1 MIGVVVDP
9 GSCLVD
15 VRHSSGLLAGLG
27 PSGRR
32 KPLVSIVVVGVVGV
46 VEGFLDWTAFGM
58 QYEVGINCVVESI
71 AVKLTYGSED
81 CPLLDM
87 SILKKTFIYT
97 SAAQAVRPGVLRLKI
112 YQYLSDSG

>member
-1 MIGVVVDP
+1 VIGVVVDP
-9 GSCLVD
+9 GSCLVG
-15 VRHSSGLLAGLG
+15 VSHSSGLLAGLG

-81 CPLLDM
+81 C
-87 SILKKTFIYT
+87 SIC
-97 SAAQAVRPGVLRLKI
+97 
-112 YQYLSDSG
+112 